1 MESLQHEWLPGTEM
15 TVSLCWLKMGVA
27 QQEGGDYRVADM
39 LAICYLHKIMLL
51 SSNFL
56 DALIVLI
63 C

>member
-1 MESLQHEWLPGTEM
+1 M